1 MRRIRKI
8 CCILLLA
15 QFYSPGQAQTAYLQ
29 PERIF
34 EGDIAKLVIEYD
46 SKIPSL
52 YALDLAELEA
62 DFEVLDVRPSIARM
76 LEANEMFHRMQWQID
91 ILPRRRGSLRI
102 PSIIVGDLS
111 TPVLS
116 LEVTRQS
123 PALLARQDV
132 FLEIEA
138 EPQNPYVGQPARIVM
153 RLLHNIPISDGNML
167 EPGAD
172 NTEVYRSRRDSRYL
186 IYRNGKEFNVLERS
200 ITLVAQS
207 PGVIRLSPANYRG
220 MIKQESASTSA
231 DPALPSRRIY
241 RNSEAL
247 QLQVRNPPAAFSGN
261 IWLPARLLKISRRWD
276 AIADDLKVGDSLGFS
291 ITIEARGLPAEALPS
306 DLLSGYADK
315 FKIYADQAVRSN
327 QYQGN
332 DVVGR
337 LEQRFA
343 VVVSQP
349 GEITL
354 PATILKWWDV
364 SGDIERAARLESRTL
379 NVANSPG
386 NQFGIAD
393 LSPAG
398 SNLSPLTGSG
408 TPSMRANWLWIAL
421 VGLPLMACI
430 SLLFI
435 TPMRRRISRKIESGL
450 ARRRNLQAL
459 RKACIANDPLNA
471 RRELLKWGR
480 LRWPGANI
488 SGVNQI
494 ETRTGSIEFSNE
506 LSRLDRALYSQH
518 DSSWQ
523 GRRLWRLV
531 VNAPSRN
538 PAGSDPDHNSL
549 PNLFPQQDLT
559 TR

>member
-1 MRRIRKI
+1 MHRITKI

-15 QFYSPGQAQTAYLQ
+15 QLYSPGQAQTAFLQ

-34 EGDIAKLVIEYD
+34 EGDIAELVIELD

-62 DFEVLDVRPSIARM
+62 DFEVLEVKSRIARM
-76 LEANEMFHRMQWQID
+76 LEANEMIHRMQWKIA
-91 ILPRRRGSLRI
+91 ILPRRSGSLSI
-102 PSIIVGDLS
+102 PSINVGGAS

-123 PALLARQDV
+123 LELLARQDV
-132 FLEIEA
+132 FFELEA
-138 EPQNPYVGQPARIVM
+138 QPQNPYVGQPARIIM

-172 NTEVYRSRRDSRYL
+172 NMEVYRSRRDSRYL
-186 IYRNGKEFNVLERS
+186 VNRNGSEFNVLERS
-200 ITLVAQS
+200 IALVAQS
-207 PGVIRLSPANYRG
+207 PGVITLSPANYRG
-220 MIKQESASTSA
+220 MIKKESVSTGA
-231 DPALPSRRIY
+231 NPAVPSRLIY

-261 IWLPARLLKISRRWD
+261 IWLPARQLKISRHWD

-306 DLLSGYADK
+306 DFVSGHSDK

-327 QYQGN
+327 QYQDN

-364 SGDIERAARLESRTL
+364 TGDIEKVARLESRTL
-379 NVANSPG
+379 SVANPPE

-393 LSPAG
+393 ISRAG
-398 SNLSPLTGSG
+398 SNLSVMTGAG
-408 TPSMRANWLWIAL
+408 TSSLRANWLWIVLLSLAL
-421 VGLPLMACI
+421 IASIAIFFFTSIRRQI
-430 SLLFI
+430 SH
-435 TPMRRRISRKIESGL
+435 KIESGL
-450 ARRRNLQAL
+450 AGRRNLQAL
-459 RKACIANDPLNA
+459 RTACMANNPLNA
-471 RRELLKWGR
+471 RLELVKWGR
-480 LRWPGANI
+480 RRWPADNI
-488 SGVNQI
+488 NGLSQI
-494 ETRTGSIEFSNE
+494 EARLGLAEFGNE
-506 LSRLDRALYSQH
+506 LSRLDQALYAPRV
-518 DSSWQ
+518 SSWQ
-523 GRRLWRLV
+523 GRQLWQLV
-531 VNAPSRN
+531 ATAPPGH
-538 PAGSDPDHNSL
+538 PAGPDLEQNSL
-549 PNLFPQQDLT
+549 PNLYPQQDLP

>member
-1 MRRIRKI
+1 MHRITKI

-15 QFYSPGQAQTAYLQ
+15 QLYSPGQAQTAYLQ

-34 EGDIAKLVIEYD
+34 EGDITELVIELD
-46 SKIPSL
+46 SNIPSL

-62 DFEVLDVRPSIARM
+62 DFEVLDVKSRIARM
-76 LEANEMFHRMQWQID
+76 LEANEMFHRMQWKIE
-91 ILPRRRGSLRI
+91 ILPRRSGSLSI
-102 PSIIVGDLS
+102 PSIKVGDVS

-132 FLEIEA
+132 FFEIEA
-138 EPQNPYVGQPARIVM
+138 HPQNPYVGQPARIIM
-153 RLLHNIPISDGNML
+153 RLLHNIPIADGNIL

-172 NTEVYRSRRDSRYL
+172 NMGVYRNRRDSRYV
-186 IYRNGKEFNVLERS
+186 INRNGKEFNVLEQS
-200 ITLVAQS
+200 IALVAQS

-220 MIKQESASTSA
+220 RIRQESASTSA
-231 DPALPSRRIY
+231 NPAVPSRRIY

-261 IWLPARLLKISRRWD
+261 TWLPARQLKISRRWD

-291 ITIEARGLPAEALPS
+291 LTIEARGLPAEGLPS
-306 DLLSGYADK
+306 DLVSGYSDM
-315 FKIYADQAVRSN
+315 FKIYADQAIRSN

-343 VVVSQP
+343 VVVAQP

-364 SGDIERAARLESRTL
+364 TGDVERVARLESRTL
-379 NVANSPG
+379 SVANPPE
-386 NQFGIAD
+386 NQLGIAD
-393 LSPAG
+393 FSRAG
-398 SNLSPLTGSG
+398 SNLSLLAGPG
-408 TPSMRANWLWIAL
+408 TPSIRGNWPWIAL
-421 VGLPLMACI
+421 ISLALMASI
-430 SLLFI
+430 SIFFV
-435 TPMRRRISRKIESGL
+435 TSVRRRISRKIESEL
-450 ARRRNLQAL
+450 ASRRNLQAL
-459 RKACIANDPLNA
+459 RKACMANDPLNA
-471 RRELLKWGR
+471 RHELLKWGR
-480 LRWPGANI
+480 QRWPADNI
-488 SGVNQI
+488 NGLSQI
-494 ETRTGSIEFSNE
+494 RVRTGFPEFGNE
-506 LSRLDRALYSQH
+506 LSRLDQALYAQH

-523 GRRLWRLV
+523 GRRLWQLV
-531 VNAPSRN
+531 GKALPGH
-538 PAGSDPDHNSL
+538 PAGPELDQNSL
-549 PNLFPQQDLT
+549 PNLYPQQNLS